1 MANWWDDAPLVEQ
14 SSSQQDEWWKDAPIV
29 GPGDQPPPALPPT
42 GGARQQFN
50 YDPDGALGGLRTAAG
65 GFLEGVPVVGPYLR
79 GAAEH
84 VTAAGA
90 SLVNGQPYDQ
100 ALARVRSLGQAEK
113 EANPYVDTGAQIAGN
128 IAGTAPLIAA
138 APAAFGVT
146 GSSVPARMVAG
157 GLSGS
162 ALGAADGAV
171 RDGTDGAIANGL
183 LGGGFGAAGPLAGN
197 LIGRGVEAFQGAR
210 ANQAAARAAGTSRD
224 AVDVVSRGL
233 AADNATGGADNI
245 LRAGQAGMLADA
257 GPASQSMLDTAI
269 QRAGPG
275 AGRATQRIEARS
287 VAARDDI
294 NAALSQALGEPQAV
308 GATERNLRTST
319 AAARKQTYDTA
330 YATPIDYS
338 NPVAREIEDIVAN
351 RVPGSAIRAA
361 NELMRTEGVTSGQ
374 ILADIAED
382 GTVTFRQLPDVRQL
396 DYITRGLNEVA
407 DQANG
412 QGSIGGTTQIG
423 NAYSNLSRD
432 IRGRLRTL
440 VPEYG
445 TALDT
450 AAEPIAARNALRF
463 GQQLLS
469 AGTTRDDAAQFV
481 QGLSAPE
488 LNALRQ
494 GVRAQIDEALANVRR
509 TVSDPNVDARQGIAA
524 LRDLSSDAA
533 REKLALLLPPEQ
545 VNSLFREIDRA
556 GQSYA
561 LRGSIATN
569 TRTYGRIAAERS
581 VKDRTSPGI
590 IDNAANWSPQGTL
603 QAVSRALLNTG
614 PETTLARED
623 RLWGEIANLLT
634 QPANVSQG
642 QLRQALEGAA
652 LARPRIANN
661 AALADLLISG
671 GIAGGLAPPAR
682 TLFGNR

>member
-1 MANWWDDAPLVEQ
+1 MANWWDDSPLVEQ
-14 SSSQQDEWWKDAPIV
+14 SKPQQDEWWKDAPVV
-29 GPGDQPPPALPPT
+29 GPGDQPPPSIPPT
-42 GGARQQFN
+42 GGARPQFN

-90 SLVNGQPYDQ
+90 SLVNGQPYDE

-146 GSSVPARMVAG
+146 GASVPSRMVAG
-157 GLSGS
+157 GISGG
-162 ALGAADGAV
+162 ALGAADGSV
-171 RDGTDGAIANGL
+171 RDGEMGAIT
-183 LGGGFGAAGPLAGN
+183 GGGIGLTLGAAGPLAGN
-197 LIGRGVEAFQGAR
+197 LFGRGVEAFQTAR
-210 ANQAAARAAGTSRD
+210 ANQTAARAAGTSRD

-245 LRAGQAGMLADA
+245 LRAGQLGMLADA

-275 AGRATQRIEARS
+275 AGRATQRIEQRATTS
-287 VAARDDI
+287 TNDVND
-294 NAALSQALGEPQAV
+294 ALTRALGEPQAV
-308 GATERNLRTST
+308 SASERNLRTST
-319 AAARKQTYDTA
+319 AAARRQAYDAA

-338 NPVAREIEDIVAN
+338 NPVAREIEEIVAN

-361 NELMRTEGVTSGQ
+361 NELMRAEGVTSRQ
-374 ILADIAED
+374 ILADIADD

-412 QGSIGGTTQIG
+412 QGALGGTTAIG
-423 NAYSNLSRD
+423 RAYGDLSREL
-432 IRGRLRTL
+432 RGRVREL

-445 TALDT
+445 QALDT

-463 GQQLLS
+463 GQDMLRPS
-469 AGTTRDDAAQFV
+469 TTRDDVAQFV
-481 QGLSAPE
+481 EGLSDAE
-488 LNALRQ
+488 LRSLRS
-494 GVRAQIDEALANVRR
+494 GVRAQIDETLANVRR
-509 TVSDPNVDARQGIAA
+509 SVTDPNVDARQGVQA

-533 REKLALLLPPEQ
+533 RQKIAMLLPEVQ
-545 VNSLFREIDRA
+545 ANGLFNEIDRA
-556 GQSYA
+556 AQSFA
-561 LRGSIATN
+561 LRGAVTSN
-569 TRTYGRIAAERS
+569 SRTYGRQAATRA
-581 VKDRTSPGI
+581 VDARTAPGI
-590 IDNAANWSPQGTL
+590 IENAAELRPQGTL
-603 QAVSRALLNTG
+603 QAISRALLGTG
-614 PETTLARED
+614 PETQLSRQD
-623 RLWGEIANLLT
+623 GLWAEVANLLT

-652 LARPRIANN
+652 QARPRIANN
-661 AALADLLISG
+661 AALADLLLSG
-671 GIAGGLAPPAR
+671 GIAAGLAPPAR